1 MQFPPLNAG
10 ELMPNVPTSQI
21 PLLEK
26 ADSFYD
32 REDFG
37 ELDPEENKE
46 EPLFYKKPAPIIDT
60 HAMDDT
66 EWQLAK
72 QKKKKKKEQPQP
84 GICSIFSPQRYARTA
99 SSSSSSHQSYASKA
113 ASSPSHHSRAKSES
127 SGTPPPNKDKKDFRK
142 AGSV

>member
-10 ELMPNVPTSQI
+10 GPTPDVPTSQFP
-21 PLLEK
+21 PLEQ

-46 EPLFYKKPAPIIDT
+46 EPLFYKKPAPITDI

-72 QKKKKKKEQPQP
+72 KKKKKKAEQPQP

-113 ASSPSHHSRAKSES
+113 ASSPSHSSGARSES
-127 SGTPPPNKDKKDFRK
+127 SVTPSPNKNKKDFRK